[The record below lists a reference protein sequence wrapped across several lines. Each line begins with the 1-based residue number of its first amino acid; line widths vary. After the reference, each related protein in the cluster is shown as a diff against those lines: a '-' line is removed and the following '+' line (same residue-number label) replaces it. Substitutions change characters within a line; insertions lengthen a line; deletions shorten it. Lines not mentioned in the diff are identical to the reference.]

1 MSMPDAGQM
10 ALMIPMI
17 AVFIPIAAIIAKHRE
32 RLEEIRSRGRETKTV
47 MGDESLRAEV
57 SALKEQM
64 MALRDTT
71 TKFDLSFD
79 GALDTM
85 EARMKRMEERQLSQ
99 SYQTA
104 PASEPVA
111 RLRSEQ

>member
-1 MSMPDAGQM
+1 MTGE
-10 ALMIPMI
+10 I
-17 AVFIPIAAIIAKHRE
+17 AVFIPIIALCIPIVAIWVKHKE
-32 RLEEIRSRGRETKTV
+32 RMEEIRARQGTTNTV
-47 MGDESLRAEV
+47 AVDESLRAEV
-57 SALKEQM
+57 QQLKDQM

-85 EARMKRMEERQLSQ
+85 EERMKRLEERQLAQ
-99 SYQTA
+99 SYQSV
-104 PASEPVA
+104 PDSVA